1 MAVEFVCLFNK
12 FGHCKYQDRCRK
24 IHIGSICERNQC
36 EIAKCQE
43 RHPGECNFYKEF
55 GRCKFGEYCSFQHKP
70 SVVETCKTLQKEI
83 DDVKAK
89 LEALEN
95 EMKRKDDEAI
105 LINIEKKEK
114 QTDEENAKAN
124 ETENTE
130 ETHKADIENLS
141 NTFIESKL
149 ETYCQECD
157 IIFRLGEL
165 LIYRNHCAVQHGWF
179 P

>member
-1 MAVEFVCLFNK
+1 MAGEFVCLFNK

-70 SVVETCKTLQKEI
+70 SVVETCKTLQKEL
-83 DDVKAK
+83 DDVKA
-89 LEALEN
+89 E
-95 EMKRKDDEAI
+95 D
-105 LINIEKKEK
+105 
-114 QTDEENAKAN
+114 
-124 ETENTE
+124 TE
-130 ETHKADIENLS
+130 EIHKADIENSS